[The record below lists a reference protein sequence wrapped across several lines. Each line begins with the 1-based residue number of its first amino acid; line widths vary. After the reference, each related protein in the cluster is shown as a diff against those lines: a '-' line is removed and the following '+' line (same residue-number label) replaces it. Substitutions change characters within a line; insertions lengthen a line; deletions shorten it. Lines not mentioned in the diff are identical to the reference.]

1 MSSKCQFWFSNNAG
15 SDKVRLPVLPEQITI
30 SIDAQNETVK
40 VSGLGEVTI
49 IQDPAAK
56 VYEFSSHFPAVR
68 HQGSIKNPKAPQVYI
83 DKIEDWYKSKKPI
96 KFTVTGT
103 KINTFCTIEKFSY
116 YEQGGDPDT
125 QYYTI
130 SLKEY
135 REVSVR
141 KLDTTPIVPAKPPAT
156 TPTGGGSGTQQYSD
170 GKVKTNGS
178 RLMLRK
184 KPSTSSSI
192 LAKMPNGSKIKIK
205 SKTGS
210 WYAVIYKSK
219 EGYAYAKWVKKLN

>member
-1 MSSKCQFWFSNNAG
+1 MSSKCQFWLSNNAG
-15 SDKVRLPVLPEQITI
+15 SDTVQLPVLPEQITI
-30 SIDAQNETVK
+30 SIDSQNETVN

-56 VYEFSSHFPAVR
+56 TYEFTSHFPAVA
-68 HQGSIKNPKAPQVYI
+68 HQGSIKNPKAPQEYI
-83 DKIEDWYKSKKPI
+83 DKIDEWYKSKKPV
-96 KFTVTGT
+96 KFIVTGT
-103 KINTFCTIEKFSY
+103 KINTFCTIEKFHY

-130 SLKEY
+130 NLKEY

-141 KLDTTPIVPAKPPAT
+141 KLDTTPIVPAKPPAP
-156 TPTGGGSGTQQYSD
+156 TPTAPPAPTYSD

-178 RLMLRK
+178 RLMLRQ
-184 KPSTSSSI
+184 KPSTSSKI
-192 LAKMPNGSKIKIK
+192 LAKMPNGSKLKIK

-210 WYAVIYKSK
+210 WYAVIYGGKD
-219 EGYAYAKWVKKLN
+219 GYAYAKWVKKLN